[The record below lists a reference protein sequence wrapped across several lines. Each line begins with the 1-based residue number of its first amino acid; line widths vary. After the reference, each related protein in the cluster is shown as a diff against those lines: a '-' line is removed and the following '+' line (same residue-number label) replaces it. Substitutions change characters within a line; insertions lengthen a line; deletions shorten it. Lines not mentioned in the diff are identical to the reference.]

1 MAEIIKAHQIIDT
14 HSHYWPEAM
23 VSTLKSGGSWHG
35 WELTKT
41 AKGKLAV
48 ARGNWLAP
56 FEFDEYAG
64 DIALRREKR
73 LEIEKITNKTLK
85 IA

>member
-1 MAEIIKAHQIIDT
+1 MTEIVKSQQIIDT

-23 VSTLKSGGSWHG
+23 VSALKSGGSWHG

-48 ARGNWLAP
+48 ARGNWIAP

-64 DIALRREKR
+64 DIALRREKDMKSKK
-73 LEIEKITNKTLK
+73 LQLSY
-85 IA
+85 